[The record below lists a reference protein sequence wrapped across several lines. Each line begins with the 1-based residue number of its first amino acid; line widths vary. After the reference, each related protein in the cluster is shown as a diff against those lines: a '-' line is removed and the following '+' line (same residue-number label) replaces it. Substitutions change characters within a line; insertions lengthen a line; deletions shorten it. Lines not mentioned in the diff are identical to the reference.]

1 MLSLR
6 ALEENDR
13 VAKRISKRGCKSGG
27 VILTLGRSTRALVC
41 RAPCPLFALAIS
53 PCFIARA
60 IKITRLGWPTTF
72 RALLPSFDPRY
83 VSYVQICIYCIMYL
97 YIYIYIGTM
106 WKIFGY
112 VTSVFILV
120 RHGTRPRYIGKH
132 AV

>member
-83 VSYVQICIYCIMYL
+83 VSYVQICIYCIIYL
-97 YIYIYIGTM
+97 YIYIY
-106 WKIFGY
+106 
-112 VTSVFILV
+112 
-120 RHGTRPRYIGKH
+120 RHNVEDFRLRDKRLYSRATRNTASIYW
-132 AV
+132 

>member
-83 VSYVQICIYCIMYL
+83 VCTDL
-97 YIYIYIGTM
+97 YILYYIFIYIYIGTM

-112 VTSVFILV
+112 VTSVFILM

>member
-83 VSYVQICIYCIMYL
+83 VCTDL
-97 YIYIYIGTM
+97 YILYYIFIYIY
-106 WKIFGY
+106 
-112 VTSVFILV
+112 
-120 RHGTRPRYIGKH
+120 RHNVEDFRLRDKRLYSRATRNTASIYW
-132 AV
+132 